1 LSLRPQTSRKV
12 IKALSNLGFIIAR
25 KHGSHVVMKHAD
37 GRITVIPVH
46 PREDIGIGLLLKIIK
61 DAKVD
66 REEFIKL
73 LARA

>member
-12 IKALSNLGFIIAR
+12 IKALSTLAFQIAR
-25 KHGSHVVMKHAD
+25 KQGSHVVMKHAD

-46 PREDIGIGLLLKIIK
+46 ARENIGVGLLLKIMK
-61 DAKVD
+61 DVKLE

-73 LARA
+73 LAKT

>member
-12 IKALSNLGFIIAR
+12 IKVLSNLGFEIVR
-25 KHGSHVVMKHAD
+25 KQGSHVIMKHAD

-46 PREDIGIGLLLKIIK
+46 ARENIGIGLLLKIMK
-61 DAKVD
+61 DAKLE

-73 LARA
+73 LAKT

>member
-12 IKALSNLGFIIAR
+12 IKALSNLGFEIDR

-46 PREDIGIGLLLKIIK
+46 ARENIGVGLLLKIMK
-61 DAKVD
+61 DAKLD

-73 LARA
+73 LAKT